1 MTIDFNKHLKDGSLC
16 LGYQLWPLNN
26 TDQFNNLIQFIG
38 NNSNVTEL
46 KLEERNID
54 IDHLKLLVEVLKN
67 SNVTALNVKSNKI
80 GDEGAAE
87 IAKLSNL
94 TNLNIGWNNL
104 SAIGAAEIAK
114 LSNLTNLNVHA
125 NEIGDEGAAKIAQL
139 TNLIELDISY
149 NPLTSKG
156 ATEIAKLSNL
166 TNLNIGWNN
175 LSAIRAAI
183 AQLNNFTAL
192 SINTISNNEVL
203 DKIVKLTNLS
213 KLKITTDSLS
223 VTEMEKLSNLINCKI
238 SLDNSTQNKIIKLMQ
253 NANNPKVTPEEVRD
267 RMFVLLKTGSRCVDD
282 MIKHII
288 NSPEKYP
295 FAINSR
301 DAAGHSLLHFYNH
314 KLEMQQLLFQHGI
327 VPEQKQQGG
336 ILLRLVRDNQSVHTK
351 EAVDLTNFTTGK
363 LVEDY
368 KGTKESLQEIATAYN
383 NKLKDSTNFFNTPV
397 KLALLSLTDASKR
410 DTMGNALKSDSAVL
424 DDQEFVRTIM
434 AKASEALGAKYLR
447 GEYSTYELQY
457 DNKEHTVTIPE
468 SLGLVKSLIDTMEI
482 PVADKRELLVTLM
495 VKFPE
500 LVKDKLKII
509 QEKLGIDVPLKVLVN
524 SSNCHKFLES
534 NPIIQKTPQI
544 ISELFKDISNLDI
557 EETLREQKEFAL
569 AVGVYMAATTYGDM
583 TACIL
588 GTWSQIIN
596 SATEINPEFLNKFN
610 KLKEE
615 EAKKEKERTSI
626 TESNIQDF
634 NNELAK
640 KLIEFVKEKPEL
652 QESLAELGAAMIDVR
667 KPQDITIAQQK
678 ILAQVNTQ
686 FMKMIK
692 DYLPNYNSII
702 PKFEEYY
709 TIIYALADNKA
720 LQQFVTHYYALQRQV
735 EYDTSAYQLDT
746 ESSEPQP
753 SEQDVNITGD
763 NQSSFEL

>member
-1 MTIDFNKHLKDGSLC
+1 MTTEATTPTTDFSIFADGVYLNFDNNAEILSNILSNQKSLEAFSSFIQSNNKQV
-16 LGYQLWPLNN
+16 LG
-26 TDQFNNLIQFIG
+26 
-38 NNSNVTEL
+38 L
-46 KLEERNID
+46 KLGKCEINSDKI
-54 IDHLKLLVEVLKN
+54 KLLIEPIKN
-67 SNVTALNVKSNKI
+67 SNITILDVSYNAL
-80 GDEGAAE
+80 GDKGAAE

-94 TNLNIGWNNL
+94 TNLNIADNN
-104 SAIGAAEIAK
+104 IGDKGAAEIAK
-114 LSNLTNLNVHA
+114 LSNLTILNIEY
-125 NEIGDEGAAKIAQL
+125 NKIYNTGA
-139 TNLIELDISY
+139 D
-149 NPLTSKG
+149 
-156 ATEIAKLSNL
+156 EIAKLTNL
-166 TNLNIGWNN
+166 TELN
-175 LSAIRAAI
+175 
-183 AQLNNFTAL
+183 
-192 SINTISNNEVL
+192 ISNNFLNYQWEG
-203 DKIVKLTNLS
+203 KIAELLNLS
-213 KLKITTDSLS
+213 KLEIKNSGFNFTVI
-223 VTEMEKLSNLINCKI
+223 EKLSNLINCEI
-238 SLDNSTQNKIIKLMQ
+238 LYHEGETEIIKFMQ
-253 NANNPKVTPEEVRD
+253 NANNPKVNLTHEEVKNM
-267 RMFVLLKTGSRCVDD
+267 MFTLHNYYAGYEEDL
-282 MIKHII
+282 IKYII
-288 NSPEKYP
+288 NHLEKYP

-301 DAAGHSLLHFYNH
+301 DAAGHSLLHFYND
-314 KLEMQQLLFQHGI
+314 KPEIQKFLFENGI
-327 VPEQKQQGG
+327 IPEQKQQDG
-336 ILLRLVRDNQSVHTK
+336 IMLRLVQDNQSVHTK

-410 DTMGNALKSDSAVL
+410 DTMGNALKSDQAVP
-424 DDQEFVRTIM
+424 DDQKFVNTITNI
-434 AKASEALGAKYLR
+434 ASKALTEKYLV
-447 GEYSTYELQY
+447 GGYSTNELRY
-457 DNKEHTVTIPE
+457 DDNTDHIITIPE

-667 KPQDITIAQQK
+667 KPQDITTEQQK

-692 DYLPNYNSII
+692 DYLPNCNSII
-702 PKFEEYY
+702 PKFEEYK
-709 TIIYALADNKA
+709 TIIDGLAENKA
-720 LQQFVTHYYALQRQV
+720 LQQFVTHYYELQRQV
-735 EYDTSAYQLDT
+735 EYDTSACQLDI